1 VVKTF
6 LLFLVPAALLA
17 ASPFAWREAP
27 GGQWQLTENGRAV
40 LTYNAGMQHEPK
52 APADRARCCYIYP
65 AYTPGGVNPLDDFPA
80 DHWHHRGLHW
90 AWSFVEIEGRRHDN
104 WMFRTLRH
112 QAESPVNTN
121 ADAGQAT
128 LKVSNLWVN
137 NAGKA
142 FVREHVTLTAYPARG
157 SAREMD
163 FELTMEALDTPVILR
178 GDPVKGKSYGGF
190 NARFA
195 PRTGTV
201 IRTNQGVLEKK
212 NDDLTH
218 YEWAEMEAVY
228 DGRRAALRI
237 TSDAK
242 NPLAPHQWVLR
253 DYGYVGA
260 SFPGRT
266 ETIDGYTLEK
276 GKPVTLRFRV
286 RLADVDENK

>member
-1 VVKTF
+1 MTR
-6 LLFLVPAALLA
+6 LLLTLILPGVLAA

-40 LTYNAGMQHEPK
+40 LTYNAGIQSHPK

-65 AYTPGGVNPLDDFPA
+65 AYTPAGVNPLDDFPE

-90 AWSFVEIEGRRHDN
+90 AWSFVEIEGKRFDN
-104 WMFRTLRH
+104 WMFGSLRH
-112 QAESPVNTN
+112 RTGTPVRVE
-121 ADAGQAT
+121 AGEAKAT
-128 LKVSNLWVN
+128 LGVSNFWVD

-142 FVREHVTLTAYPARG
+142 FVREDVVLAVYPAQGR
-157 SAREMD
+157 ARELD
-163 FELTMEALDTPVILR
+163 FELTMEALDVPVILR

-195 PRTGTV
+195 PRTETL

-218 YEWAEMEAVY
+218 YEWAEFEAVY
-228 DGRRAALRI
+228 QGRRAALRI
-237 TSDAK
+237 TADPA
-242 NPLAPHQWVLR
+242 NLLTPHQWVLR
-253 DYGYVGA
+253 DYGYIGA

-266 ETIDGYTLEK
+266 ATVDGYTLEK

-286 RLADVDENK
+286 RLADVD

>member
-1 VVKTF
+1 MLKSF
-6 LLFLVPAALLA
+6 LLFFVPAALMA

-40 LTYNAGMQHEPK
+40 LTYNAGIQLDPK
-52 APADRARCCYIYP
+52 APPDRARCCYIYP
-65 AYTPGGVNPLDDFPA
+65 AFTPAGVNPLDDFPA

-90 AWSFVEIEGRRHDN
+90 AWSFVEIEGRRYDN

-112 QAESPVNTN
+112 R
-121 ADAGQAT
+121 ADAPVQAAVAEGSAT
-128 LKVSNLWVN
+128 LSAMNLWVD

-142 FVREHVTLTAYPARG
+142 YVRERVKLTAFPAQGPAR
-157 SAREMD
+157 ELD
-163 FELTMEALDTPVILR
+163 FELTMEALEIPVILR

-195 PRTGTV
+195 PRTETV

-218 YEWAEMEAVY
+218 YEWAELEAVY
-228 DGRRAALRI
+228 QGRRAALRI
-237 TSDAK
+237 TADRA
-242 NPLAPHQWVLR
+242 NTHFPHQWVLR
-253 DYGYVGA
+253 DYGYIGA

-266 ETIDGYTLEK
+266 ETVDGFTLEK
-276 GKPVTLRFRV
+276 GKPITLRFRV
-286 RLADVDENK
+286 RLADAP

>member
-1 VVKTF
+1 MVKTI

-40 LTYNAGMQHEPK
+40 LTYNAGIRHDPK
-52 APADRARCCYIYP
+52 APADRARCCYIFP

-90 AWSFVEIEGRRHDN
+90 AWSFVEIEGRRYDN
-104 WMFRTLRH
+104 WMFRNLRH
-112 QAESPVNTN
+112 QSGPRVETTTGEGA
-121 ADAGQAT
+121 AT
-128 LKVSNLWVN
+128 LRTSNLWVDN
-137 NAGKA
+137 NGRSYVQEQVA
-142 FVREHVTLTAYPARG
+142 FTVYAAQG
-157 SAREMD
+157 GARELA
-163 FELTMEALDTPVILR
+163 FELTMEALDVPVILR

-201 IRTNQGVLEKK
+201 IRTNQGVLAKD
-212 NDDLTH
+212 DDLTH

-237 TSDAK
+237 TPDPG

-253 DYGYVGA
+253 HYGYVGA

-286 RLADVDENK
+286 RLADVE